1 MPFMDKLKALIFDLD
16 GVIVT
21 TEHNHFI
28 AWKRTAES
36 LGIPF
41 EEEHNELLK
50 GVSRVDSLK
59 KILELGS
66 KTISTEEFDAL
77 LISKNEF
84 YVDSIQDLNQSD
96 LLPGVLSLL
105 EEARSKGIK
114 LGIGSSS
121 KNANFILKLL
131 KIDHFFDVVIDG
143 NGVEHPKPHPEVFL
157 NGAKALS
164 LAPAECI
171 VFEDAASGITAA
183 KAGGFIAIAVG
194 NPNIAELADTY
205 FNDLTEFS
213 LEAYA

>member
-1 MPFMDKLKALIFDLD
+1 MMVKALIFDLD

-77 LISKNEF
+77 LISKNDF

-105 EEARSKGIK
+105 QEARSKGIK

-194 NPNIAELADTY
+194 NPHIADMADTY

>member
-1 MPFMDKLKALIFDLD
+1 MVKALIFDLD

-36 LGIPF
+36 LSIPF

-59 KILELGS
+59 KILELGA

-84 YVDSIQDLNQSD
+84 YVDSIQDLNQTD

-105 EEARSKGIK
+105 QEATSKGIK

-143 NGVEHPKPHPEVFL
+143 NGVDHPKPHPEVFL
-157 NGAKALS
+157 NGAKALG

-194 NPNIAELADTY
+194 NPNIAEMADTY

>member
-1 MPFMDKLKALIFDLD
+1 MMVKALIFDLD

-59 KILELGS
+59 KILELGA

-77 LISKNEF
+77 LISKNDF
-84 YVDSIQDLNQSD
+84 YVDSIQDLNQTD

-105 EEARSKGIK
+105 QEAKSIGIK

-143 NGVEHPKPHPEVFL
+143 NGVDHPKPHPEVFL

-194 NPNIAELADTY
+194 NPNIAEMADTY

>member
-1 MPFMDKLKALIFDLD
+1 MVKALIFDLD

-21 TEHNHFI
+21 TEHNHYI

-41 EEEHNELLK
+41 EEEQNELLK
-50 GVSRVDSLK
+50 GVSRADSLK

-66 KTISTEEFDAL
+66 KTISTTEFDAL
-77 LISKNEF
+77 LKSKNDF
-84 YVDSIQDLNQSD
+84 YVDSIQELNQTD
-96 LLPGVLSLL
+96 LLPGVLDLL
-105 EEARSKGIK
+105 NEAKTKGIK
-114 LGIGSSS
+114 LAIGSSS

-164 LAPAECI
+164 LSPAECI

>member
-1 MPFMDKLKALIFDLD
+1 MIKALIFDLD

-21 TEHNHFI
+21 TEHNHFV
-28 AWKRTAES
+28 AWKRTANS
-36 LGIPF
+36 LGIDF

-50 GVSRVDSLK
+50 GVSRADSLK
-59 KILELGS
+59 KILELGT
-66 KTISTEEFDAL
+66 KTISNEEFEAL
-77 LISKNEF
+77 LKSKNDF
-84 YVDSIQDLNQSD
+84 YVDSIQDLDQTD

-105 EEARSKGIK
+105 QEATSKGIK

-143 NGVEHPKPHPEVFL
+143 NGVDHPKPHPEVFL
-157 NGAKALS
+157 NGTLALGLS
-164 LAPAECI
+164 PTECI

-194 NPNIAELADTY
+194 NPNIADMADTY

>member
-1 MPFMDKLKALIFDLD
+1 MVKALIFDLD

-28 AWKRTAES
+28 AWKHTAES

-77 LISKNEF
+77 LISKNDF

-105 EEARSKGIK
+105 QEARFKGIK

-194 NPNIAELADTY
+194 NPNIADMADTY

>member
-1 MPFMDKLKALIFDLD
+1 MMVKALIFDLD

-77 LISKNEF
+77 LISKNDF

-105 EEARSKGIK
+105 QEARSKGIK

-194 NPNIAELADTY
+194 NPNIADMADTY